1 MSEEILEQQ
10 SEEELEEAKL
20 AAVKSSGR
28 KDKVAEG
35 ELPPALAKA
44 NAAKKKANGD
54 DEEEDDEEEV
64 KEENGD
70 EEEEGEEEVEEA
82 VSVPKTK
89 AGMIKALYNQLN
101 AMKKS
106 ELSDSFSKIMGSTLK

>member
-28 KDKVAEG
+28 KIKVAEG

-54 DEEEDDEEEV
+54 DEEDDEEEV

-70 EEEEGEEEVEEA
+70 EDE
-82 VSVPKTK
+82 
-89 AGMIKALYNQLN
+89 
-101 AMKKS
+101 
-106 ELSDSFSKIMGSTLK
+106 

>member
-28 KDKVAEG
+28 KDEVTEG

-44 NAAKKKANGD
+44 NAARAAKK
-54 DEEEDDEEEV
+54 EEDEEEV
-64 KEENGD
+64 KEESGD
-70 EEEEGEEEVEEA
+70 EEEVAEEAEEVEE
-82 VSVPKTK
+82 V
-89 AGMIKALYNQLN
+89 
-101 AMKKS
+101 
-106 ELSDSFSKIMGSTLK
+106 E